1 MKMYFGG
8 TPLKSMNIRHF
19 EMNTNDCTAVPSDLQ
34 AGVTCVSKGQKI
46 TGTGKCFAFA
56 SYGRMPTNL
65 IMPIPTVINVIGVA
79 SVDYPIKQE
88 IGYSNMVDAN
98 FSGTTTIAK
107 AMISGVEYPI
117 SVVVE
122 NNTIKLICDQTINLE
137 VFYGKDEH
145 V

>member
-1 MKMYFGG
+1 MKMYLGG

-19 EMNTNDCTAVPSDLQ
+19 EMDTNSATITPSDMQ
-34 AGVTCVSKGQKI
+34 AGATCFAKGQKM

-65 IMPIPTVINVIGVA
+65 VMPIPNVINVIWVA
-79 SVDYPIKQE
+79 SVDYPIKHE
-88 IGYSNMVDAN
+88 IGYTNMVDTN

-107 AMISGVEYPI
+107 VTISGVEYPI

-122 NNTIKLICDQTINLE
+122 NNMIKLICDKTINLE